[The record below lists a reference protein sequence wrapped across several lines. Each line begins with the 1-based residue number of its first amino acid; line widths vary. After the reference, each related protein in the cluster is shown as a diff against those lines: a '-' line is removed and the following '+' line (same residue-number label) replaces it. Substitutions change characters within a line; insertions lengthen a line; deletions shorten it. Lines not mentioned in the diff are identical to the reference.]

1 MSILTV
7 DKLNKKYPGFALQ
20 DISFSLTEGAIT
32 GFIGRNGAGKTTT
45 LKSLL
50 NFVHPDSGRIAFFGQ
65 DFADH
70 ELAIKEQIG
79 FVSGGIDFYPRQK
92 IAVITQA
99 TKQFY
104 PHWDE
109 AAYQHYLELFA
120 LDERKTPAEL
130 SAGMK
135 VKYALALALSHRAKL
150 LILDEPTSGLDPISR
165 EELLDIFLHLVSEQK
180 LTIFFSTHIT
190 ADLEK
195 CADYIIYIR
204 QGRIYAR
211 EQLDSFKNSY
221 RLIQFSEDVL
231 PQLPPDKLLG
241 CKKSKTGY
249 QALVPIT
256 ALPLSGVQATTADLD
271 SIMVHLEKE
280 GEHDDKITG

>member
-20 DISFSLTEGAIT
+20 DISFSLTERAIT

-65 DFADH
+65 DFAEH

-109 AAYQHYLELFA
+109 AAYQHLSLIHILSLVPAPEPASSPLFPHILPLTTEYL
-120 LDERKTPAEL
+120 K
-130 SAGMK
+130 
-135 VKYALALALSHRAKL
+135 LSHSPFFFY
-150 LILDEPTSGLDPISR
+150 ILFPSLFLPASGITMYLSVYP
-165 EELLDIFLHLVSEQK
+165 VS
-180 LTIFFSTHIT
+180 
-190 ADLEK
+190 
-195 CADYIIYIR
+195 
-204 QGRIYAR
+204 
-211 EQLDSFKNSY
+211 
-221 RLIQFSEDVL
+221 
-231 PQLPPDKLLG
+231 
-241 CKKSKTGY
+241 
-249 QALVPIT
+249 
-256 ALPLSGVQATTADLD
+256 
-271 SIMVHLEKE
+271 
-280 GEHDDKITG
+280 

>member
-65 DFADH
+65 DFAEH

-99 TKQFY
+99 VSYTHLPALRHPTAIAEPSVVRSKQS
-104 PHWDE
+104 
-109 AAYQHYLELFA
+109 L
-120 LDERKTPAEL
+120 
-130 SAGMK
+130 
-135 VKYALALALSHRAKL
+135 
-150 LILDEPTSGLDPISR
+150 
-165 EELLDIFLHLVSEQK
+165 
-180 LTIFFSTHIT
+180 
-190 ADLEK
+190 
-195 CADYIIYIR
+195 
-204 QGRIYAR
+204 
-211 EQLDSFKNSY
+211 
-221 RLIQFSEDVL
+221 
-231 PQLPPDKLLG
+231 
-241 CKKSKTGY
+241 
-249 QALVPIT
+249 
-256 ALPLSGVQATTADLD
+256 
-271 SIMVHLEKE
+271 
-280 GEHDDKITG
+280 